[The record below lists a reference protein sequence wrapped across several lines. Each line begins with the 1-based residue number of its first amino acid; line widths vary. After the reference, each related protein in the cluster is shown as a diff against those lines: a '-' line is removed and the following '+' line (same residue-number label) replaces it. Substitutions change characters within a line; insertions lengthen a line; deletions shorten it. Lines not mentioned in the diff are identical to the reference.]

1 VARTQEQRKADTRAR
16 LLASAAELFA
26 RQGVQA
32 TSADAVADA
41 ADRTSGSVYA
51 HFGSKEGL
59 LLALL
64 DEWEHQVS
72 ARMSTALV
80 DAAPG
85 RDRFETMWQQFAGAA
100 GSADAEADSG
110 GPADWL
116 LLEHEL
122 LLQAARKPEVGA
134 VLARRFAAGRRQM
147 GAAFDEWAA
156 DDHGALP
163 LPGPDVAT
171 LVLALL
177 LGLEMQ
183 RRIDPSAVADDLAAD
198 GLALLF
204 GRAPQPEA

>member
-1 VARTQEQRKADTRAR
+1 MARTQEQRKADTRAR
-16 LLASAAELFA
+16 LLTAAADLFA

-41 ADRTSGSVYA
+41 AERTSGSVYA

-64 DEWEHQVS
+64 DEWEHEVS
-72 ARMSTALV
+72 SRMSDALG

-85 RDRFETMWQQFAGAA
+85 RARFETMWRQFAGSPGSPGAA
-100 GSADAEADSG
+100 DGRA
-110 GPADWL
+110 ADWL

-122 LLQAARKPEVGA
+122 LLQAARKPEVGT
-134 VLARRFAAGRRQM
+134 VLARRFASGRRQM
-147 GAAFDEWAA
+147 GVSFERWTEDDGSPPPLGGA
-156 DDHGALP
+156 DL
-163 LPGPDVAT
+163 AT

-183 RRIDPSAVADDLAAD
+183 RRIDPAAVPDELAAD

-204 GRAPQPEA
+204 GRLPAPDG

>member
-16 LLASAAELFA
+16 LLTAAADLFA

-41 ADRTSGSVYA
+41 AERTSGSVYA

-64 DEWEHQVS
+64 DEWEHAVS
-72 ARMSTALV
+72 SRMSDAL
-80 DAAPG
+80 DGAAPG
-85 RDRFETMWQQFAGAA
+85 RDRFVTMWRQFAGPPSPPGA
-100 GSADAEADSG
+100 GADG
-110 GPADWL
+110 TADWL

-134 VLARRFAAGRRQM
+134 VLARRFASGRRQM
-147 GAAFDEWAA
+147 GASFDRWTE
-156 DDHGALP
+156 DDGDPLP
-163 LPGPDVAT
+163 LAGPDLAT

-183 RRIDPSAVADDLAAD
+183 RRIDPAAVPDDLAAD

-204 GRAPQPEA
+204 GRPPATAH

>member
-1 VARTQEQRKADTRAR
+1 VARTQEQRKADTRSR

-26 RQGVQA
+26 RQGVHA

-72 ARMSTALV
+72 ARMSDALV

-85 RDRFETMWQQFAGAA
+85 RDRFETLWQQFAGATEGN
-100 GSADAEADSG
+100 GS
-110 GPADWL
+110 ADWL

-122 LLQAARKPEVGA
+122 LLQAARNPEVGT
-134 VLARRFAAGRRQM
+134 VLARRFGSGRRQM
-147 GAAFDEWAA
+147 GTSFESWAEDDET
-156 DDHGALP
+156 ALP
-163 LPGPDVAT
+163 LPAPDLAT

-183 RRIDPSAVADDLAAD
+183 RRIDPAAVPDALAAD

-204 GRAPQPEA
+204 GRTPHPGD